1 MHPAHSNHV
10 RINKHTASIFFPIQR
25 GGAIGSA
32 KDDGGNTRTGLA
44 IAEPLNG
51 IRGERA
57 ITQAL
62 FFALI
67 HINLCHDLHYPIL
80 LYSSPNL
87 PLL

>member
-1 MHPAHSNHV
+1 MHPAHSNQV

-51 IRGERA
+51 IRGVRA

-67 HINLCHDLHYPIL
+67 QQHEKNSTSTAP
-80 LYSSPNL
+80 
-87 PLL
+87 